1 MTVYGVVMT
10 TTKSDKAPIPDTV
23 SVTADDGVVTITM
36 DAPRGNALSPQTVRA
51 LSRAIYR
58 AETLLG
64 DIDEPVAKAVVLA
77 GKATV
82 FCGGLDLKEGHTMER
97 GLVADW
103 VDAFEAVFLQL
114 FSIRVPVI
122 AAMRGPAVAGGA
134 VLALCCDERVAP
146 IDGPFEIGLNEVS
159 LGLSF
164 PSGAL
169 EIARHSLPRQL
180 HTDALAKG
188 RRFDRHEALARG
200 FVDELASDVVAAAVV
215 RARAYLPLSSR
226 AVGKTKLDLRYDALT
241 RARARAIE
249 SRRIFVEGWFD
260 PKNVARRQAILD
272 ALAAR

>member
-1 MTVYGVVMT
+1 MT
-10 TTKSDKAPIPDTV
+10 TPTTKTAKAPIPDTV
-23 SVTADDGVVTITM
+23 RVAVDDGIVTITM

-51 LSRAIYR
+51 LSQAIYR

-64 DIDEPVAKAVVLA
+64 DIDDPAAKAIVLV
-77 GKATV
+77 GKPSV

-122 AAMRGPAVAGGA
+122 AAMSGPAIAGGA
-134 VLALCCDERVAP
+134 VLALACDERVAP
-146 IDGPFEIGLNEVS
+146 MDGPFDIGLNEVS

-180 HTDALAKG
+180 HTDALVKG

-200 FVDELASDVVAAAVV
+200 FVDELASDVVVAAV
-215 RARAYLPLSSR
+215 
-226 AVGKTKLDLRYDALT
+226 
-241 RARARAIE
+241 ARARA
-249 SRRIFVEGWFD
+249 
-260 PKNVARRQAILD
+260 
-272 ALAAR
+272 